1 MTKFDT
7 EALLAPISDESPSGP
22 NLEYDLDFTS
32 LEQAAAPKAEKAM
45 GDSVIAGEEPDW
57 ENVASRAEVLLG
69 RTKDLRV
76 ALHMA
81 TAWLRLG
88 GLEGGAAGLGLIRG
102 VVENFWPD
110 FHPQLDADD
119 DDDPTFR
126 VNSIAPLASLN
137 GWLKYLRLTP
147 FIASQRLGKFTL
159 RDLRIANGT
168 LKVPA
173 RQAGGDDDDSPKQA
187 SAPTLALIEGCCKD
201 ASLDLLAASA
211 AAASL
216 ALEHAKAID
225 RAFTDKLGSAGPDL
239 KNLVVEC
246 FELKKFLDPQLAA
259 RRPVATAPAAS
270 PEADGNFGDDDD
282 GESFGGSSG
291 ARSGPV
297 ILASKGPI
305 GGPEDVKRRLD
316 EICDY
321 YAVAE
326 PSSPVPLLLR
336 RAQRLVGRSFIE
348 LLQDLAPG
356 GIAQVQVVSGP
367 IAAGG
372 STAAGSSGGA
382 APAASAAAN
391 YDDDD

>member
-1 MTKFDT
+1 MAKFDT
-7 EALLAPISDESPSGP
+7 EALLTPISDDVPSGP
-22 NLEYDLDFTS
+22 NLEYDLEFTS
-32 LEQAAAPKAEKAM
+32 LEQAAAPKAEKAI

-57 ENVASRAEVLLG
+57 ENVASRAEALLG
-69 RTKDLRV
+69 RSKDLRV
-76 ALHMA
+76 ALHLA

-102 VVENFWPD
+102 IVENFWSD

-137 GWLKYLRLTP
+137 GWLKYLRTTP
-147 FIASQRLGKFTL
+147 FIASQRLGRFTL
-159 RDLRIANGT
+159 RDLRIANGS
-168 LKVPA
+168 LKVPVKPPS
-173 RQAGGDDDDSPKQA
+173 GDDDEGPAQPEV
-187 SAPTLALIEGCCKD
+187 PTLALIEGCCKD
-201 ASLDLLAASA
+201 ATLELLSANTASV
-211 AAASL
+211 SL

-259 RRPVATAPAAS
+259 RRPAAVPS
-270 PEADGNFGDDDD
+270 AAAAGNDDDED
-282 GESFGGSSG
+282 DDTDTSPITASG
-291 ARSGPV
+291 ARLSPV
-297 ILASKGPI
+297 AVASKGPI
-305 GGPEDVKRRLD
+305 AGPDDVKRRLD

-321 YAVAE
+321 YAEVE

-348 LLQDLAPG
+348 LLQDLAPSG
-356 GIAQVQVVSGP
+356 VAQVQVVSGP
-367 IAAGG
+367 I
-372 STAAGSSGGA
+372 TATGSSS
-382 APAASAAAN
+382 AASASGSASPAAAAN
-391 YDDDD
+391 FDDED